1 MPKKLLTLVDGSYYL
16 FRAYYAMPGLTNS
29 EKEPTGAIFGV
40 INMLRKLIKE
50 EQPDYFAVVFDAKG
64 KTFRNDLYP
73 EYKANRPPAEPDL
86 VAQIAPLHEIIKALG
101 VCLLCE
107 DDVEADDVIATL
119 AMKASQTGLKTL
131 ISTGDKD
138 LAQIV
143 DDDIQLI
150 NTMDNKRY
158 DRAGVIE
165 KYGVPPER
173 IVDYLTLIG
182 DTSDNVPGIPKVG
195 PKTAVKWLTQHGSLD
210 EIVANAAGFPGKVG
224 EYLREN
230 LDQIPLSRQLVTL
243 KTDLELPVEPQQLL
257 ITDQDKMALR
267 EHYRRWGFR
276 SWLPETNGGERLPA
290 RENREDRSAGW
301 QASQVDQNRGQQDN
315 RPDSRQAK
323 QADGQRDNQT
333 GGPRA
338 SQTDGQR
345 HNRTDGWLV
354 GHTDGQQPLAD
365 AEPSEQQYETIL
377 TVEQLERWID
387 KLAGAEVFAFDTET
401 TDLDYMRAE
410 LVGLS
415 FSVRPGEAAYVP
427 LAHDYDGAPKQVS
440 RRKVLEKL
448 RPLLESDK
456 PGIVGQNLKYDRN
469 ILANYRIELNG
480 IAHDSMLQSYVL
492 DSVATRHDMTSLA
505 RKYLDKTVT
514 SYEDVAGKGAKQISF
529 NQVPLEQAAAYAAE
543 DADITLRLHRTLW
556 PKLAK
561 EPGLRELYARIEM
574 PLLSVIARMER
585 NGVRIDTDMLLRQ
598 SAELAGQM
606 QEVEE
611 QAHALAG
618 QAFNI
623 GSPKQIQE
631 ILYEKMQLPVLAK
644 TPKGQPST
652 AESVLQALAA
662 EHELPA
668 LILRHREFS
677 KLKSTYTD
685 RLPEQVNPA
694 SGRIHTSYHQAVAA
708 TGRLSSSDPNLQ
720 NIPIRTEE
728 GRKIRQA
735 FVAAPGNVLVAADY
749 SQIELRIMA
758 HLSGDVA
765 LLDAFAAG
773 SDIHKATA
781 AEVFGV
787 DMTDVSSEQRRAAKA
802 INFGLIYGMS
812 AFGLARQ
819 LGIDRG
825 SARRYVD
832 TYFERYPAVKEY
844 MDATRLRAR
853 ETGFVETVFKRR
865 LYLPDISARNAA
877 RRQYAER
884 TAINAP
890 MQGTA
895 ADIIKRAMIEIDKKL
910 LRSGKNIRMIMQ
922 VHDELVFEIA
932 EAEVLEYTR
941 EIRRLMADAADLN
954 VPLTV
959 DVGSGANWD
968 EAH

>member
-16 FRAYYAMPGLTNS
+16 FRAYHAMPGLTNA

-40 INMLRKLIKE
+40 INMLRKLLKE

-64 KTFRNDLYP
+64 KSFRNDLYP
-73 EYKANRPPAEPDL
+73 EYKANRPPAPPDL
-86 VAQIAPLHEIIKALG
+86 VAQIEPLHEIIRALG
-101 VCLLCE
+101 VPLLII

-119 AMKASQTGLKTL
+119 AARASIAGLRTL
-131 ISTGDKD
+131 VSTGDKD

-143 DDDIQLI
+143 NDDIHLI
-150 NTMDNKRY
+150 NTMNNTRF
-158 DRAGVIE
+158 DRDGVVE

-173 IVDYLTLIG
+173 IVDYLALIG

-195 PKTAVKWLTQHGSLD
+195 PKTAVKWLAEHGSLD
-210 EIVANAAGFPGKVG
+210 RIVANADSFPGKVG

-230 LDQIPLSRQLVTL
+230 LDQIPLSKELVTL
-243 KTDLELPVEPQQLL
+243 KTDLDLPVGPERLL
-257 ITDQDKMALR
+257 IADQDKVALR

-276 SWLPETNGGERLPA
+276 SWLPDVNGAARAAPETPA
-290 RENREDRSAGW
+290 PEQEQEASSGLQAPEEVDTPEEN
-301 QASQVDQNRGQQDN
+301 
-315 RPDSRQAK
+315 
-323 QADGQRDNQT
+323 
-333 GGPRA
+333 
-338 SQTDGQR
+338 
-345 HNRTDGWLV
+345 
-354 GHTDGQQPLAD
+354 
-365 AEPSEQQYETIL
+365 YETVL
-377 TVEQLERWID
+377 TVEHLERWVD
-387 KLAGAEVFAFDTET
+387 KLAGADIFAFDTET
-401 TDLDYMRAE
+401 TSLDYMRAE

-427 LAHDYDGAPKQVS
+427 VAHNYDGAPKQIS

-448 RPLLESDK
+448 RPLLESEK
-456 PGIVGQNLKYDRN
+456 PLVVGQNLKYDRN
-469 ILANYRIELNG
+469 VLANYRIGLNG

-492 DSVATRHDMTSLA
+492 DSVGTRHDMASLA

-514 SYEDVAGKGAKQISF
+514 NYEDVAGKGAKQVSF
-529 NQVPLEQAAAYAAE
+529 NQVPVEQASAYAAE

-556 PKLAK
+556 PKLAA
-561 EPGLRELYARIEM
+561 EPGLRELYTRIEM
-574 PLLSVIARMER
+574 PLLNVIAGMER
-585 NGVRIDTDMLLRQ
+585 NGVLIDREMLKRQ
-598 SAELAGQM
+598 SGELQEQMQGTEQQAHRLAGRP
-606 QEVEE
+606 
-611 QAHALAG
+611 
-618 QAFNI
+618 FNV

-631 ILYEKMQLPVLAK
+631 ILYDEMQLPVLAK
-644 TPKGQPST
+644 TPTGQPST
-652 AESVLQALAA
+652 AESVLQELAA

-668 LILRHREFS
+668 LILKHREFS

-685 RLPEQVNPA
+685 RLPEQVNPV
-694 SGRIHTSYHQAVAA
+694 SGRVHTSYHQAVAA

-728 GRKIRQA
+728 GRKIRRA
-735 FVAAPGNVLVAADY
+735 FIASPGNVLLAADY

-758 HLSGDVA
+758 HLSGDSA
-765 LLDAFAAG
+765 LLAAFAAG
-773 SDIHKATA
+773 SDIHRATA

-787 DMTDVSSEQRRAAKA
+787 NMAEVSPEQRRAAKA

-832 TYFERYPAVKEY
+832 RYFERYPGVKEY
-844 MDATRLRAR
+844 MDATRIRAR
-853 ETGFVETVFKRR
+853 ETGYVETVFKRR
-865 LYLPDISARNAA
+865 LYLPDIAARNAA

-910 LRSGKNIRMIMQ
+910 LRSEKNIRMIMQ
-922 VHDELVFEIA
+922 VHDELVFEVA
-932 EAEVLEYTR
+932 EAEVVEYSR
-941 EIRRLMADAADLN
+941 EISSLMSGAAGLS
-954 VPLTV
+954 VPLVV
-959 DVGSGANWD
+959 DAGTGANWD